1 MTQIE
6 GNVCNLRGTYVQKCI
21 QGFTSVEVLGETIML
36 IIERNKLPIST
47 LLEDQKS

>member
-6 GNVCNLRGTYVQKCI
+6 GNVCNLHGTYVQKCI

-36 IIERNKLPIST
+36 IIERNIFPIST
-47 LLEDQKS
+47 LLEDQKN